1 MIDKIHGVYYLI
13 CDICED
19 ESEAIGFLEFDEA
32 VEYKKDNGWQSE
44 RDWISDEWID
54 ICPDC
59 QEQ

>member
-1 MIDKIHGVYYLI
+1 
-13 CDICED
+13 
-19 ESEAIGFLEFDEA
+19 